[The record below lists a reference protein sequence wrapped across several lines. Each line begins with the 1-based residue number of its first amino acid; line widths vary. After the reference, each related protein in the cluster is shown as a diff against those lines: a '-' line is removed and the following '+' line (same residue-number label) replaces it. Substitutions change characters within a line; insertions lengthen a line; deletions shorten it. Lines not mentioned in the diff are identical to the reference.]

1 LALGGRWTRA
11 AIVRVIALAR
21 GATVTAAVIERWA
34 GRAIAARAAR
44 IIAGFERTAFGIA

>member
-21 GATVTAAVIERWA
+21 GATVTGAV
-34 GRAIAARAAR
+34 
-44 IIAGFERTAFGIA
+44 AGFERTAFGIA